1 MEKEILCK
9 TLAEAFIYIEQN
21 MEEDVVYTI
30 EMVPAGSRKEE
41 VADEA

>member
-9 TLAEAFIYIEQN
+9 TLAEAFTYIEQN

-30 EMVPAGSRKEE
+30 EMVPAGTKKVE
-41 VADEA
+41 VADES